1 MGNACCIFKRSESNF
16 ANLPFLSYKHQSVQP
31 TVKDNDAKAKCFV
44 KVLLLGTGD
53 SGKSTIIKQMKILH
67 LNGFSEKEK
76 KMFTHAIRTNLI
88 ETMVALVEGMDK
100 LGIFFESNV
109 SIFGGLKN
117 SQGIFN
123 NIKMYF

>member
-1 MGNACCIFKRSESNF
+1 
-16 ANLPFLSYKHQSVQP
+16 
-31 TVKDNDAKAKCFV
+31 
-44 KVLLLGTGD
+44 
-53 SGKSTIIKQMKILH
+53 MKILH

-100 LGIFFESNV
+100 LGIFFECNV
-109 SIFGGLKN
+109 SIFWGLKN